1 MERTLTFKRNLGG
14 NKQELYKTATTKT
27 ESFR

>member
-14 NKQELYKTATTKT
+14 NKH
-27 ESFR
+27 